1 MVWLSPGLE
10 QMENFFCKKRA
21 LVKIVD
27 KHGCADIRPAQV
39 PFGNKIA
46 KKMYSSSITYK
57 DDHFAKKWIK
67 IG

>member
-1 MVWLSPGLE
+1 M
-10 QMENFFCKKRA
+10 
-21 LVKIVD
+21 KIVD

-67 IG
+67 IGWKKK